1 MTCFDGVDALCSPA
15 SRCHMV
21 VVVEQP
27 QSRGDVHMQITTIG
41 LDLAKNVF
49 QVHGVDSEGR
59 VVVPRKLRRAKVRE
73 FFARLAPCLIGMEAC
88 GTAHFWARELIA
100 MGHQVTIMPPS
111 YVKAYVRRGKT
122 DAADAAAICE
132 AVMRPHVRFVPIKT
146 EDQQAALM
154 LHKARELLV
163 RQQTMLINAIR
174 GHMAELGMIAPQG
187 SAKIKDLIAVI
198 QDSEDQSIPALARAA
213 LQPLVHQ
220 MQTLDGQVEV
230 LDRMIMAWHKT
241 NETSRRLATIPGIG
255 VITASAIA
263 ATVPDPSFFSSGRE
277 FAAWLGLIPKQNSS
291 GGKERLGR
299 ISKKGNTYI
308 RRLLVTGATSMLR
321 YARAKTAAAADWVNG
336 LLQRRPARLV
346 TVAMANKTAR
356 IAWAVMTKE
365 ENFRVLGM
373 PVIEGA

>member
-1 MTCFDGVDALCSPA
+1 
-15 SRCHMV
+15 
-21 VVVEQP
+21 
-27 QSRGDVHMQITTIG
+27 MQITTIG

-49 QVHGVDSEGR
+49 QVHGVDAEGT
-59 VVVPRKLRRAKVRE
+59 VVVRRKLRRAKVRE
-73 FFARLAPCLIGMEAC
+73 FFAGLTPCLVGMEAC

-100 MGHQVTIMPPS
+100 MGHQVKIMPPS

-132 AVMRPHVRFVPIKT
+132 AVMRPHMRFVPIKT

-241 NETSRRLATIPGIG
+241 NETSRRLATIPGVG

-263 ATVPDPSFFSSGRE
+263 ATVADPSFFSSGRE
-277 FAAWLGLIPKQNSS
+277 FAAWLGLTPKQNSS

-308 RRLLVTGATSMLR
+308 RRLLVTGATSMVR
-321 YARAKTAAAADWVNG
+321 YARAKTAAGADWVNG

-373 PVIEGA
+373 PAIEAA

>member
-1 MTCFDGVDALCSPA
+1 
-15 SRCHMV
+15 
-21 VVVEQP
+21 
-27 QSRGDVHMQITTIG
+27 MQVTAIG
-41 LDLAKNVF
+41 LDLAKNAF
-49 QVHGVDSEGR
+49 QVHGVDAEGR
-59 VVVPRKLRRAKVRE
+59 VVVRRKLRRAQVRE
-73 FFARLAPCLIGMEAC
+73 FFAKLAPCLIGMEAC

-100 MGHQVTIMPPS
+100 MGHQVKIMPPS

-132 AVMRPHVRFVPIKT
+132 AVMRPHMRFVPIKT

-174 GHMAELGMIAPQG
+174 GHMAELGLIAPQG
-187 SAKIKDLIAVI
+187 SGKIKELIDVI
-198 QDSEDQSIPALARAA
+198 QESEDQSIPALARAA

-220 MQTLDGQVEV
+220 MQTLDEQVEV
-230 LDRMIMAWHKT
+230 LDREIRAWHKT

-255 VITASAIA
+255 FITASAIA
-263 ATVPDPSFFSSGRE
+263 ATAPDPSFFSSGRE
-277 FAAWLGLIPKQNSS
+277 FAAWLGLTPRQNSS

-321 YARAKTAAAADWVNG
+321 YARAKTAAGADWVNG

-356 IAWAVMTKE
+356 IAWAVMAKG
-365 ENFRVLGM
+365 ENFRVPGP
-373 PVIEGA
+373 PVTEAA